1 MTGTIR
7 PSTADDIEAGP
18 KGGPGDGS
26 PLSRLKLIRWSDFSL
41 VPVILVL
48 MVIGFIV
55 SPVFLTSDNLISVV
69 QQSSELSLLVLG
81 QALILICGRM
91 DLSLE
96 STIGIAPVVAMWL
109 VLPGDDGRF
118 AGLGILPTWMAI
130 PLCLLVGLVIGA
142 INGFLMLKLR
152 VNGFIATLGMLTMLR
167 GLHIGI
173 TEGKSITDVPESFR
187 YLGKTSWLGA
197 PAAVWICLFLF
208 AVGGAALAWLRHGRS
223 LYAIGGNPEAAR
235 AAGIRVDRVTW
246 IVLAIGDLLAAF
258 AGILYTGH
266 YGAVA
271 ATQGNGW
278 IFQVFAAAVIGGI
291 SLKGGRGTLFG
302 ALTGVLTLQL
312 VVNVM
317 TLGGVPALWNQF
329 LNGAIIIVALVISA
343 SRAVRSRTER
353 YTFEE
358 RRRG

>member
-7 PSTADDIEAGP
+7 PSTADDFNGAL
-18 KGGPGDGS
+18 KGGAGDDS

-48 MVIGFIV
+48 MLIGFIV

-109 VLPGDDGRF
+109 VLDSDGGRF
-118 AGLGILPTWMAI
+118 AGLGLFPSWSAI

-187 YLGKTSWLGA
+187 YLGKASWFGA
-197 PAAVWICLFLF
+197 PAAVWICLVLF
-208 AVGGAALAWLRHGRS
+208 AIGGAALAWLRHGRS

-235 AAGIRVDRVTW
+235 AAGIRVDRITW
-246 IVLAIGDLLAAF
+246 IVLAIGGLLAAF

-329 LNGAIIIVALVISA
+329 LNGAIIIVALVISRFA
-343 SRAVRSRTER
+343 SGEKQD
-353 YTFEE
+353 
-358 RRRG
+358 

>member
-1 MTGTIR
+1 MNPPAATTV
-7 PSTADDIEAGP
+7 TAGASATA
-18 KGGPGDGS
+18 PG
-26 PLSRLKLIRWSDFSL
+26 RLRFVRWSDLSL
-41 VPVILVL
+41 VPVVLVL

-55 SPVFLTSDNLISVV
+55 SPVFLTSGNLIGVL

-81 QALILICGRM
+81 QALVLVCGRM

-96 STIGIAPVVAMWL
+96 STIGIAPVLALWL
-109 VLPGDDGRF
+109 VLPADGGRF
-118 AGLGILPTWMAI
+118 AGLGALPTWTAI
-130 PLCLLVGLVIGA
+130 PLCLLAGAAIGA
-142 INGFLMLKLR
+142 VNAFLMLRLR

-173 TEGKSITDVPESFR
+173 TEGRSLTDVPGSFR
-187 YLGKTSWLGA
+187 HLGRAQWLGA
-197 PAAVWICLFLF
+197 PAAVWICLGLY
-208 AVGGAALAWLRHGRS
+208 AAGGAFLAWHRHGRA

-235 AAGIRVDRVTW
+235 AAGIRTDRILWVVL
-246 IVLAIGDLLAAF
+246 VLAGVLAAF
-258 AGILYTGH
+258 AGVLYTGH
-266 YGAVA
+266 YGSVA

-317 TLGGVPALWNQF
+317 TLAGVPALWNQF
-329 LNGAIIIVALVISA
+329 LNGAIIIVALVV
-343 SRAVRSRTER
+343 SRWAGGEQQD
-353 YTFEE
+353 
-358 RRRG
+358 